1 MKRIIFIMVAMMLSM
16 AASAQ
21 TLNKTLYI
29 VDGKVV
35 SEEQAKT
42 IKNEDVVSM
51 NVIEGIESAV
61 IINTKKSAND
71 VVVIR
76 GKKDS
81 DADALKLTVT
91 GAVRN
96 KEMDETEQVQQGVYK
111 MLNKTR
117 DVQQKFYKMLNNS
130 PLFLVTDGK
139 KTVKAESTKDVNPS
153 DILYMTVID
162 FQSLDSA
169 AAEQYK
175 KYGDPSNGV
184 IIIQVKDIKKY
195 KKEK

>member
-21 TLNKTLYI
+21 TTNKTLYI

-35 SEEQAKT
+35 SEEQFKT

-76 GKKDS
+76 GEKDS
-81 DADALKLTVT
+81 DVDALKLTAT
-91 GAVRN
+91 GALRN
-96 KEMDETEQVQQGVYK
+96 EEMDKKEFGQQEFNV
-111 MLNKTR
+111 MLTKN
-117 DVQQKFYKMLNNS
+117 
-130 PLFLVTDGK
+130 PLFLVTDGI
-139 KTVKAESTKDVNPS
+139 KTVKAESTKEVNPS
-153 DILYMTVID
+153 EILHMTVIKS
-162 FQSLDSA
+162 QSLNREA
-169 AAEQYK
+169 AKQYK

-184 IIIQVKDIKKY
+184 IIIQVKDLKKY
-195 KKEK
+195 KKDK

>member
-29 VDGKVV
+29 VDCKVV

-42 IKNEDVVSM
+42 IKNEDVDNM
-51 NVIEGIESAV
+51 NVIEGIKSAV
-61 IINTKKSAND
+61 IINPKKSAND

-76 GKKDS
+76 GEKDS
-81 DADALKLTVT
+81 DVDALKLTVT

-96 KEMDETEQVQQGVYK
+96 EEMDKKEFGQQEFNV
-111 MLNKTR
+111 MLSKN
-117 DVQQKFYKMLNNS
+117 
-130 PLFLVTDGK
+130 PLFLVTDGE
-139 KTVKAESTKDVNPS
+139 KTVKAESTKEVNPS
-153 DILYMTVID
+153 EILHMTVIKS
-162 FQSLDSA
+162 QSLNREA
-169 AAEQYK
+169 AKQYK

>member
-21 TLNKTLYI
+21 TTNKTLYI

-42 IKNEDVVSM
+42 IKNEDVVTT

-76 GKKDS
+76 GEKDS

-96 KEMDETEQVQQGVYK
+96 QKMDEKEFGQQEFNV
-111 MLNKTR
+111 MLTKN
-117 DVQQKFYKMLNNS
+117 

-184 IIIQVKDIKKY
+184 IIIQVKDLKKY

>member
-1 MKRIIFIMVAMMLSM
+1 MKRIILIMATAMMAFSV
-16 AASAQ
+16 SAQ
-21 TLNKTLYI
+21 QTTNKTLYI

-35 SEEQAKT
+35 SEEQFKT
-42 IKNEDVVSM
+42 IKNEDVVTT

-61 IINTKKSAND
+61 IVNTTKNTGD
-71 VVVIR
+71 V
-76 GKKDS
+76 
-81 DADALKLTVT
+81 DALRLTVT

-96 KEMDETEQVQQGVYK
+96 VGMD
-111 MLNKTR
+111 KTR

-130 PLFLVTDGK
+130 PLFLVTDGE

-153 DILYMTVID
+153 EILYMTVID

-184 IIIQVKDIKKY
+184 IIIQVKDIEKY

>member
-21 TLNKTLYI
+21 TTNKTLYI

-35 SEEQAKT
+35 SEEQSKT

-71 VVVIR
+71 VMVIR
-76 GKKDS
+76 GEKDS
-81 DADALKLTVT
+81 DVDALKLTVT

-96 KEMDETEQVQQGVYK
+96 EEMDKKEFGQQEFNV
-111 MLNKTR
+111 MLTKN
-117 DVQQKFYKMLNNS
+117 

-139 KTVKAESTKDVNPS
+139 KTVKAESTKEVNPS
-153 DILYMTVID
+153 EILHMTVID

-184 IIIQVKDIKKY
+184 IIIQVKDLKKY

>member
-29 VDGKVV
+29 VDGKIV
-35 SEEQAKT
+35 SEVQAKT
-42 IKNEDVVSM
+42 IKNEDVDNM

-76 GKKDS
+76 GEKDS
-81 DADALKLTVT
+81 DVDALKLTVT

-96 KEMDETEQVQQGVYK
+96 EEMDEKEFGQQEFNV
-111 MLNKTR
+111 MLTKN
-117 DVQQKFYKMLNNS
+117 
-130 PLFLVTDGK
+130 PLFLVTDGE
-139 KTVKAESTKDVNPS
+139 KTVKAKSTKDVNPS
-153 DILYMTVID
+153 EILHMTVID

-184 IIIQVKDIKKY
+184 IIIQVKDLKKY

>member
-1 MKRIIFIMVAMMLSM
+1 MKRIILIMATAMMAFSV
-16 AASAQ
+16 SAQ
-21 TLNKTLYI
+21 QTTNKTLYI

-35 SEEQAKT
+35 SKEHAKT

-61 IINTKKSAND
+61 IVNTTKNTGD
-71 VVVIR
+71 V
-76 GKKDS
+76 
-81 DADALKLTVT
+81 DALKLTVT

-96 KEMDETEQVQQGVYK
+96 EVMD
-111 MLNKTR
+111 KTR

-139 KTVKAESTKDVNPS
+139 KTVKAESTKEVNPS
-153 DILYMTVID
+153 EILYMTVID

-184 IIIQVKDIKKY
+184 IIIQVKDLKKY

>member
-1 MKRIIFIMVAMMLSM
+1 MKRIILIMATAMMAFSV
-16 AASAQ
+16 SAQ
-21 TLNKTLYI
+21 QTTNKTLYI

-35 SEEQAKT
+35 SEEQFKT
-42 IKNEDVVSM
+42 IKNEDVDNMS
-51 NVIEGIESAV
+51 VIEGIESAV

-76 GKKDS
+76 GEKDS

-96 KEMDETEQVQQGVYK
+96 QKMDEKEFGQQEFNV
-111 MLNKTR
+111 MLTKN
-117 DVQQKFYKMLNNS
+117 

-139 KTVKAESTKDVNPS
+139 KTVKAESTKEVNPS
-153 DILYMTVID
+153 EILHMTVID

-184 IIIQVKDIKKY
+184 IIIQVKDLKKY

>member
-42 IKNEDVVSM
+42 IKNEDVDNM
-51 NVIEGIESAV
+51 NVIEGIKSAV

-76 GKKDS
+76 GEKDS

-96 KEMDETEQVQQGVYK
+96 QKMDEKEFGQQEFNV
-111 MLNKTR
+111 MLTKN
-117 DVQQKFYKMLNNS
+117 

-139 KTVKAESTKDVNPS
+139 KTVKAKNTKEVNPS
-153 DILYMTVID
+153 EILHMTVID

>member
-21 TLNKTLYI
+21 TTNKTLYI

-35 SEEQAKT
+35 SEEQFKT
-42 IKNEDVVSM
+42 IKNEDVVTT

-61 IINTKKSAND
+61 IVNTTKNTGD
-71 VVVIR
+71 V
-76 GKKDS
+76 
-81 DADALKLTVT
+81 DALKLTVT

-96 KEMDETEQVQQGVYK
+96 VEMD
-111 MLNKTR
+111 KTR

-130 PLFLVTDGK
+130 PLFLVTDGE

-153 DILYMTVID
+153 EILYMTVID

-175 KYGDPSNGV
+175 EYGDPSNGV
-184 IIIQVKDIKKY
+184 IIIQVKDLKKY

>member
-1 MKRIIFIMVAMMLSM
+1 MKRIILIMATAMMAFSV
-16 AASAQ
+16 SAQ
-21 TLNKTLYI
+21 QTTNKTLYI

-61 IINTKKSAND
+61 IVNTTKNTGD
-71 VVVIR
+71 V
-76 GKKDS
+76 
-81 DADALKLTVT
+81 DALKLTVT

-96 KEMDETEQVQQGVYK
+96 KKMDETKQ
-111 MLNKTR
+111 
-117 DVQQKFYKMLNNS
+117 VQQKFYKMLNNS

-139 KTVKAESTKDVNPS
+139 KTVKAESTKEVNPS
-153 DILYMTVID
+153 EILYMTVID

-184 IIIQVKDIKKY
+184 IIIQVKDLKKY

>member
-21 TLNKTLYI
+21 TTNKTLYI

-61 IINTKKSAND
+61 IINTTKNTGD
-71 VVVIR
+71 V
-76 GKKDS
+76 
-81 DADALKLTVT
+81 DALKLTVT

-96 KEMDETEQVQQGVYK
+96 EKMDEKEFGQQEVYK

>member
-21 TLNKTLYI
+21 TTNKTLYI

-61 IINTKKSAND
+61 IINTKKSANN
-71 VVVIR
+71 VMVIR
-76 GKKDS
+76 GEKDS
-81 DADALKLTVT
+81 DVDALKLTVT

-96 KEMDETEQVQQGVYK
+96 KEMDETEQ
-111 MLNKTR
+111 
-117 DVQQKFYKMLNNS
+117 VQQKFYKMLNNS

-139 KTVKAESTKDVNPS
+139 KTVKAESTKEVNPS
-153 DILYMTVID
+153 EILYMTVID

-184 IIIQVKDIKKY
+184 IIIQVKD
-195 KKEK
+195 

>member
-35 SEEQAKT
+35 SEKHAKT

-61 IINTKKSAND
+61 IVNTTKNT
-71 VVVIR
+71 
-76 GKKDS
+76 GN
-81 DADALKLTVT
+81 ADALKLTVT

-96 KEMDETEQVQQGVYK
+96 EEMD
-111 MLNKTR
+111 KTR

-139 KTVKAESTKDVNPS
+139 KTVKAESTKEVSPS
-153 DILYMTVID
+153 EILYMTVID

-184 IIIQVKDIKKY
+184 IIIQVKDLKKY

>member
-1 MKRIIFIMVAMMLSM
+1 MKRIILIMATAMMAFSV
-16 AASAQ
+16 SAQ
-21 TLNKTLYI
+21 QTTNKTLYI

-35 SEEQAKT
+35 SEEQYKT
-42 IKNEDVVSM
+42 IKNEDVDNMTVF
-51 NVIEGIESAV
+51 EGIESAIV
-61 IINTKKSAND
+61 INTKRQQKTD

-76 GKKDS
+76 GEKDS

-91 GAVRN
+91 GAVTN
-96 KEMDETEQVQQGVYK
+96 KEMDEKDFGQQEFNV
-111 MLNKTR
+111 MLTKN
-117 DVQQKFYKMLNNS
+117 

-139 KTVKAESTKDVNPS
+139 KTVKAENTKEVSPS
-153 DILYMTVID
+153 EILYMTVID

-175 KYGDPSNGV
+175 KYGDVSNGV
-184 IIIQVKDIKKY
+184 IIIQVKNLKNY

>member
-1 MKRIIFIMVAMMLSM
+1 MKRIILIMATAMLAIS
-16 AASAQ
+16 ASAQ
-21 TLNKTLYI
+21 QTTNKTLYI

-61 IINTKKSAND
+61 IVNTTKNTGD
-71 VVVIR
+71 V
-76 GKKDS
+76 
-81 DADALKLTVT
+81 DALKLTVT

-96 KEMDETEQVQQGVYK
+96 KKMDETKQ
-111 MLNKTR
+111 
-117 DVQQKFYKMLNNS
+117 VQQKFYKMLNNS

-139 KTVKAESTKDVNPS
+139 KTVKAESTKEVNPS
-153 DILYMTVID
+153 EILYMTVID

>member
-1 MKRIIFIMVAMMLSM
+1 MKRIILIMATAMMAFSV
-16 AASAQ
+16 SAQ
-21 TLNKTLYI
+21 QTTNKTLYI

-61 IINTKKSAND
+61 IVNTTKNTGD
-71 VVVIR
+71 V
-76 GKKDS
+76 
-81 DADALKLTVT
+81 DALKLTVT

-96 KEMDETEQVQQGVYK
+96 KKMDETEQ
-111 MLNKTR
+111 
-117 DVQQKFYKMLNNS
+117 VQQKFYKMLNNS

-153 DILYMTVID
+153 EILYMTVID

-184 IIIQVKDIKKY
+184 IIIQVKDLKKY

>member
-1 MKRIIFIMVAMMLSM
+1 MKRIILIMATAMMAFSV
-16 AASAQ
+16 SAQ
-21 TLNKTLYI
+21 QTTNKTLYI

-61 IINTKKSAND
+61 IVNTTKNTGD
-71 VVVIR
+71 V
-76 GKKDS
+76 
-81 DADALKLTVT
+81 DALKLTVT

-96 KEMDETEQVQQGVYK
+96 EVMD
-111 MLNKTR
+111 KTR

-139 KTVKAESTKDVNPS
+139 KTVKAESTKEVNPS
-153 DILYMTVID
+153 EILHMTVID

-184 IIIQVKDIKKY
+184 IIIQVKDLKKY

>member
-21 TLNKTLYI
+21 TTNKTLYI

-42 IKNEDVVSM
+42 IKNEDVVNM

-61 IINTKKSAND
+61 IINTTKSAND

-76 GKKDS
+76 DEKDS

-96 KEMDETEQVQQGVYK
+96 EEMDEKEEMNMDIIAEMKELGFFGIPFSVFSYRWGK
-111 MLNKTR
+111 
-117 DVQQKFYKMLNNS
+117 
-130 PLFLVTDGK
+130 DGK
-139 KTVKAESTKDVNPS
+139 
-153 DILYMTVID
+153 
-162 FQSLDSA
+162 
-169 AAEQYK
+169 
-175 KYGDPSNGV
+175 G
-184 IIIQVKDIKKY
+184 
-195 KKEK
+195 KEYQRC

>member
-1 MKRIIFIMVAMMLSM
+1 MKRIILIMATAMMAFSV
-16 AASAQ
+16 SAQ
-21 TLNKTLYI
+21 QTTNKTLYI

-42 IKNEDVVSM
+42 IKNEDVDNM
-51 NVIEGIESAV
+51 NVIEGIESAIV
-61 IINTKKSAND
+61 INTKKSAND

-76 GKKDS
+76 GEKDS

-96 KEMDETEQVQQGVYK
+96 QKMDEKEFGQQEFNV
-111 MLNKTR
+111 MLTKN
-117 DVQQKFYKMLNNS
+117 

-139 KTVKAESTKDVNPS
+139 KTVKAESTKEVNPS
-153 DILYMTVID
+153 EILHMTVID

-184 IIIQVKDIKKY
+184 IIIQVKDLKKY

>member
-21 TLNKTLYI
+21 TTNKTLYI

-61 IINTKKSAND
+61 IINTTKNTGD
-71 VVVIR
+71 V
-76 GKKDS
+76 
-81 DADALKLTVT
+81 DALKLTVT

-96 KEMDETEQVQQGVYK
+96 EEMDETMYVQQE
-111 MLNKTR
+111 
-117 DVQQKFYKMLNNS
+117 FYKMLNNS

-139 KTVKAESTKDVNPS
+139 KTVKAESTKEVNPS
-153 DILYMTVID
+153 EILYMTVIE

-184 IIIQVKDIKKY
+184 IIIQVKDIEKY

>member
-1 MKRIIFIMVAMMLSM
+1 MKRIILIMATAMMAFSV
-16 AASAQ
+16 SAQ
-21 TLNKTLYI
+21 QTTNKTLYI

-42 IKNEDVVSM
+42 IKNEDVDNMSVF
-51 NVIEGIESAV
+51 EGIESAIV
-61 IINTKKSAND
+61 ITTKKSAND

-76 GKKDS
+76 GEKDS

-96 KEMDETEQVQQGVYK
+96 EEMDKKEFGQQEFNV
-111 MLNKTR
+111 MLTKN
-117 DVQQKFYKMLNNS
+117 

-139 KTVKAESTKDVNPS
+139 KTVKAESTKEVNPS
-153 DILYMTVID
+153 EILHMTVID

-184 IIIQVKDIKKY
+184 IIIQVKDIEKY

>member
-1 MKRIIFIMVAMMLSM
+1 MKRIILIMATAMMAFSV
-16 AASAQ
+16 SAQ
-21 TLNKTLYI
+21 QTTNKTLYI

-61 IINTKKSAND
+61 IVNTTKNTGD
-71 VVVIR
+71 V
-76 GKKDS
+76 
-81 DADALKLTVT
+81 DALKLTVT

-96 KEMDETEQVQQGVYK
+96 KEMDETEQVQQ
-111 MLNKTR
+111 
-117 DVQQKFYKMLNNS
+117 KFYKMLNNS
-130 PLFLVTDGK
+130 PLFLVTDGE
-139 KTVKAESTKDVNPS
+139 KTVKAESTKEVNPS
-153 DILYMTVID
+153 EILYMTVID

-184 IIIQVKDIKKY
+184 IIIQVKDLKKY

>member
-42 IKNEDVVSM
+42 IKNEDVDNM

-71 VVVIR
+71 VMVIR
-76 GKKDS
+76 GEKDS
-81 DADALKLTVT
+81 DVDALKLTVT

-96 KEMDETEQVQQGVYK
+96 QKMDEKEFGQQEFNV
-111 MLNKTR
+111 MLTKN
-117 DVQQKFYKMLNNS
+117 
-130 PLFLVTDGK
+130 PLFLVTDGE
-139 KTVKAESTKDVNPS
+139 KTVKAESTKEVNPS
-153 DILYMTVID
+153 EILHMTVID

-184 IIIQVKDIKKY
+184 IIIQVKDLKKY

>member
-1 MKRIIFIMVAMMLSM
+1 MKRIILIMATAMMAFSV
-16 AASAQ
+16 SAQ
-21 TLNKTLYI
+21 QTTNKTLYI

-42 IKNEDVVSM
+42 IKNEDVDNMSVF
-51 NVIEGIESAV
+51 EGIESAIV
-61 IINTKKSAND
+61 ITTKKSAND

-76 GKKDS
+76 SEKDS

-96 KEMDETEQVQQGVYK
+96 QKMDEKEFGQQEFNV
-111 MLNKTR
+111 MLTKN
-117 DVQQKFYKMLNNS
+117 

-139 KTVKAESTKDVNPS
+139 KTVKAESTKEVNPS
-153 DILYMTVID
+153 EILHMTVIE

-184 IIIQVKDIKKY
+184 IIIQVKDLKKY

>member
-21 TLNKTLYI
+21 TTNKTLYI

-61 IINTKKSAND
+61 IINTTKNTGD
-71 VVVIR
+71 V
-76 GKKDS
+76 
-81 DADALKLTVT
+81 DALKLTVT

-96 KEMDETEQVQQGVYK
+96 KEMDETEQ
-111 MLNKTR
+111 
-117 DVQQKFYKMLNNS
+117 VQQKFYKMLNNS

-139 KTVKAESTKDVNPS
+139 KTVKAESTKEVNPS
-153 DILYMTVID
+153 EILYMTVID

-184 IIIQVKDIKKY
+184 IIIQVKDLKKY

>member
-21 TLNKTLYI
+21 TTNKTLYI

-61 IINTKKSAND
+61 IINTTKNTGD
-71 VVVIR
+71 V
-76 GKKDS
+76 
-81 DADALKLTVT
+81 DALKLTVT

-96 KEMDETEQVQQGVYK
+96 KEMDETEQ
-111 MLNKTR
+111 
-117 DVQQKFYKMLNNS
+117 VQQKFYKMLNNS

-184 IIIQVKDIKKY
+184 IIIQVKDLKKY

>member
-21 TLNKTLYI
+21 TTNKTLYI

-76 GKKDS
+76 GEKDS

-96 KEMDETEQVQQGVYK
+96 QKMDEKEFGQQEFNV
-111 MLNKTR
+111 MLTKN
-117 DVQQKFYKMLNNS
+117 
-130 PLFLVTDGK
+130 PLFLVTDGI
-139 KTVKAESTKDVNPS
+139 KTVKAESTKEVNPS
-153 DILYMTVID
+153 EILHMTVID

-184 IIIQVKDIKKY
+184 IIIQVKDLKKY

>member
-1 MKRIIFIMVAMMLSM
+1 MKRIILIMATAMMAFSV
-16 AASAQ
+16 SAQ
-21 TLNKTLYI
+21 QTTNKTLYI

-42 IKNEDVVSM
+42 IKNEDVDNMSVF
-51 NVIEGIESAV
+51 EGIESAIV
-61 IINTKKSAND
+61 ITTKKSAND
-71 VVVIR
+71 VMVIR
-76 GKKDS
+76 GEKDS
-81 DADALKLTVT
+81 DVDALKLTVT

-96 KEMDETEQVQQGVYK
+96 QKMDEKEFGQHEFNV
-111 MLNKTR
+111 MLTKN
-117 DVQQKFYKMLNNS
+117 

-139 KTVKAESTKDVNPS
+139 KTVKAESTKEVNPS
-153 DILYMTVID
+153 EILHMTVID

-184 IIIQVKDIKKY
+184 IIIQVKDLKKY

>member
-42 IKNEDVVSM
+42 IKNEDVDNM
-51 NVIEGIESAV
+51 NIIEGIESAV

-71 VVVIR
+71 VMVIR
-76 GKKDS
+76 GEKDS
-81 DADALKLTVT
+81 DVDALKLTVT

-96 KEMDETEQVQQGVYK
+96 EEMDKKEFGQQEFNV
-111 MLNKTR
+111 MLTKN
-117 DVQQKFYKMLNNS
+117 

-139 KTVKAESTKDVNPS
+139 KTVTAESTKEVNPS
-153 DILYMTVID
+153 EILHMTVID

>member
-1 MKRIIFIMVAMMLSM
+1 MKRIILIMATAMMAFSV
-16 AASAQ
+16 SAQ
-21 TLNKTLYI
+21 QTTNKTLYI

-61 IINTKKSAND
+61 IVNTTKNTGD
-71 VVVIR
+71 V
-76 GKKDS
+76 
-81 DADALKLTVT
+81 DALKLTVT

-96 KEMDETEQVQQGVYK
+96 KKMDETEQ
-111 MLNKTR
+111 
-117 DVQQKFYKMLNNS
+117 VQQKFYKMLNNS

-139 KTVKAESTKDVNPS
+139 KTVKAESTKEVNPS
-153 DILYMTVID
+153 EILYMTVID

>member
-21 TLNKTLYI
+21 TTNKTLYI

-42 IKNEDVVSM
+42 IKNEDVDNM

-76 GKKDS
+76 GEKDS

-96 KEMDETEQVQQGVYK
+96 EEMDEKEFGQQEFNV
-111 MLNKTR
+111 MLTKN
-117 DVQQKFYKMLNNS
+117 

-139 KTVKAESTKDVNPS
+139 KTVKAESTKEVNPS
-153 DILYMTVID
+153 EILHMTVI
-162 FQSLDSA
+162 QSQCIDSA
-169 AAEQYK
+169 AAKQYK

-184 IIIQVKDIKKY
+184 IIIQVKDLEKY

>member
-61 IINTKKSAND
+61 IINTTKNTGD
-71 VVVIR
+71 V
-76 GKKDS
+76 
-81 DADALKLTVT
+81 DALKLTVT

-96 KEMDETEQVQQGVYK
+96 KEMDETEQVQQEVYK

>member
-71 VVVIR
+71 VMVIR
-76 GKKDS
+76 GEKDS
-81 DADALKLTVT
+81 DVDALKLTVT

-96 KEMDETEQVQQGVYK
+96 EEMDKKEFGQQEFNV
-111 MLNKTR
+111 MLTKN
-117 DVQQKFYKMLNNS
+117 

-139 KTVKAESTKDVNPS
+139 KTVKAESTKEVNPS
-153 DILYMTVID
+153 EILHMTVID

-184 IIIQVKDIKKY
+184 IIIQVKDLKKY

>member
-21 TLNKTLYI
+21 TTNKTLYI

-61 IINTKKSAND
+61 IVNTTKNTGD
-71 VVVIR
+71 V
-76 GKKDS
+76 
-81 DADALKLTVT
+81 DALKLTVT

-96 KEMDETEQVQQGVYK
+96 KEMDETEQVQQ
-111 MLNKTR
+111 
-117 DVQQKFYKMLNNS
+117 KFYKTLNNS

-139 KTVKAESTKDVNPS
+139 KTVKAESTKEVNPS
-153 DILYMTVID
+153 EILYMTVID

-184 IIIQVKDIKKY
+184 IIIQVKDLGKY

>member
-1 MKRIIFIMVAMMLSM
+1 MKRIILIMATAMMAFSV
-16 AASAQ
+16 SAQ
-21 TLNKTLYI
+21 QTTNKTLYI
-29 VDGKVV
+29 VDGKMV
-35 SEEQAKT
+35 SEEQFKT

-61 IINTKKSAND
+61 IVNTTKNT
-71 VVVIR
+71 
-76 GKKDS
+76 G

-96 KEMDETEQVQQGVYK
+96 QEMDEKEFGQQEFNV
-111 MLNKTR
+111 MLTKN
-117 DVQQKFYKMLNNS
+117 

-139 KTVKAESTKDVNPS
+139 KTVKAESTKEVNPS

-184 IIIQVKDIKKY
+184 IIIQVKDIEKY